1 MKRPPLEVL
10 TVSQSVLVV
19 DDDPVIRDLVST
31 LLQDEGYRVHC
42 ATTGQEALLAVRQ
55 LVPDLVVLDIDL
67 PDMTG
72 LVVCKKI
79 RKDSKIPIIMLSAK
93 DQELDK
99 VVGMEFGADD
109 YVTKPCN
116 PKELVARVRA
126 QLRRWSQWQAPTLH
140 SGSLETREAT
150 VLFALLGSETTFE
163 ATPLEEL
170 TSQILQFQ
178 ETFEPIVSSHGGQ
191 VDSYS
196 EDTAVAIFAEGNAAR
211 SAADACRAARV
222 LQHGLAMVKAV
233 LPAHL
238 GLHTGALL
246 LADVS
251 LSGSSRPGLV
261 GEEARKAATIARVA
275 QKLGV
280 PLLASSTTVAAAGPE
295 FRWEEHEAPPHKD
308 TAAPVRLYQAAD

>member
-1 MKRPPLEVL
+1 M
-10 TVSQSVLVV
+10 SQSVLVV
-19 DDDPVIRDLVST
+19 DDDPLIRDLVST
-31 LLQDEGYRVHC
+31 LLQDEGYQVHC
-42 ATTGQEALLAVRQ
+42 ATTGNEGLQAVQQ
-55 LVPDLVVLDIDL
+55 LHPDLVVLDIDL

-93 DQELDK
+93 DQALDK

-109 YVTKPCN
+109 YVGKPCN

-150 VLFALLGSETTFE
+150 VLFALLGNETTFE
-163 ATPLEEL
+163 TTPLEEL
-170 TSQILQFQ
+170 TAQILQFQ
-178 ETFEPIVSSHGGQ
+178 ETFEPIISSHGGQ

-196 EDTAVAIFAEGNAAR
+196 EDTAVAIFSSSSAAR
-211 SAADACRAARV
+211 SAAEACRAAQV
-222 LQHGLAMVKAV
+222 LQHGLQALGGIPV
-233 LPAHL
+233 HL

-246 LADVS
+246 LGDVS
-251 LSGSSRPGLV
+251 LGGGAKAGLV

-275 QKLGV
+275 QKLDAPV
-280 PLLASSTTVAAAGPE
+280 LASPSTVEAAGSE
-295 FRWEEHEAPPHKD
+295 FIWDEQEEHPLKD
-308 TAAPVRLYQAAD
+308 TESPVRLYQPAD

>member
-1 MKRPPLEVL
+1 M
-10 TVSQSVLVV
+10 LVV

-109 YVTKPCN
+109 YVAKPCN

-126 QLRRWSQWQAPTLH
+126 QLRRWSQWPAPALH

-150 VLFALLGSETTFE
+150 VLFVLLGDDTTFE
-163 ATPLEEL
+163 TIPLEEL

-178 ETFEPIVSSHGGQ
+178 ETFEPVISSHGGQ
-191 VDSYS
+191 LDSYS
-196 EDTAVAIFAEGNAAR
+196 EDTAVAIFAEGSASR

-222 LQHGLAMVKAV
+222 LLYGLGVARAT
-233 LPAHL
+233 LPVHL
-238 GLHTGALL
+238 GLHTGDLL

-251 LSGSSRPGLV
+251 LTGSSKPALV
-261 GEEARKAATIARVA
+261 GKEARKAATIARVA
-275 QKLGV
+275 QKLGL
-280 PLLASSTTVAAAGPE
+280 PILASPSTVAAAGSE
-295 FRWEEHEAPPHKD
+295 FFWNEQKDHPLKD
-308 TAAPVRLYQAAD
+308 TAAPVRLYQPAD